1 MKGNFEFPSFFSVLH
16 FLLFSDFRLFFF
28 IFHLFYFPFFP
39 RPKKS
44 FKKFQQV
51 HSKVKSSFVH
61 YRCTLNHRVVDSQMD
76 STLPRAMCCKRMV
89 LECFSLHLTTFLPS
103 LMNKYF
109 CTTWTPCF
117 SKRRRILRWTFE
129 LLPQSTWEGPVGLHV
144 EKKTFT
150 FVSSLCQ
157 NWRARRR
164 NIHYGVMI
172 IWGWN
177 S

>member
-1 MKGNFEFPSFFSVLH
+1 MRWRLCGGCQCRAYLFEEFAKGGEEGDRVFVGAEIVNWRLAVRKNTREEKTNYYFLFQRKPCCLMKGNFEFPSFFSVLH

-76 STLPRAMCCKRMV
+76 
-89 LECFSLHLTTFLPS
+89 
-103 LMNKYF
+103 
-109 CTTWTPCF
+109 
-117 SKRRRILRWTFE
+117 
-129 LLPQSTWEGPVGLHV
+129 
-144 EKKTFT
+144 
-150 FVSSLCQ
+150 
-157 NWRARRR
+157 
-164 NIHYGVMI
+164 
-172 IWGWN
+172 
-177 S
+177 